1 MPPSPALTRSLLL
14 LALAFGALSSAH
26 ADFELTDKK
35 GRRILLKDN
44 NTWRFLEPK
53 DKAASAPDGK
63 GAKETKEELKT
74 DDLIELQ
81 LLRRFDAAGG
91 CRFDLNLANNLPH
104 EVRNLVPD
112 FIATRANGAVFGST
126 LTSFAAVMP
135 GESRNR
141 SIQFAGIACADIA
154 KVQVT
159 GADRCE
165 MGELNK
171 FTESK
176 GKCLSTVKV
185 LPSDLLK
192 FEK

>member
-1 MPPSPALTRSLLL
+1 MRAYEILKNTVLL
-14 LALAFGALSSAH
+14 LALAAGAVGIAR

-35 GRRILLKDN
+35 GRRLLLKDN
-44 NTWRFLEPK
+44 GTWRVLESKESAASAAAAAEKLEPK
-53 DKAASAPDGK
+53 IEDM
-63 GAKETKEELKT
+63 
-74 DDLIELQ
+74 IELQ

-91 CRFDLNLANNLPH
+91 CRFDLSLANNFPH
-104 EVRNLVPD
+104 EIKNLVPD
-112 FIATRANGAVFGST
+112 FIALRANGAVYGSA
-126 LTSFAAVMP
+126 LTSFAAVKP
-135 GESRNR
+135 GESRQR
-141 SIQFAGIACADIA
+141 SIQFAGLACNDIA

>member
-1 MPPSPALTRSLLL
+1 MRRSHVLKTSLLML
-14 LALAFGALSSAH
+14 TLTLGAISIAR

-35 GRRILLKDN
+35 GRRVLLKDN
-44 NTWRFLEPK
+44 GTWRFIEPK
-53 DKAASAPDGK
+53 DGAASAPE
-63 GAKETKEELKT
+63 AKVELNT
-74 DDLIELQ
+74 DNLIELQ
-81 LLRRFDAAGG
+81 LLRRFDAPGG
-91 CRFDLNLANNLPH
+91 CRFDLSLANNLPH
-104 EVRNLVPD
+104 EVKNLVPD
-112 FIATRANGAVFGST
+112 FIALRSNGAVYGST
-126 LTSFAAVMP
+126 LSSFAAVKP

-141 SIQFAGIACADIA
+141 SIQFAGIACTEIA
-154 KVQVT
+154 KLQVT

-176 GKCLSTVKV
+176 GKCLSTIRV

>member
-1 MPPSPALTRSLLL
+1 MQSSNLMKISFLL
-14 LALAFGALSSAH
+14 LALVAGAISNAR

-35 GRRILLKDN
+35 GRRLLLKDN
-44 NTWRFLEPK
+44 GTWRVLETK
-53 DKAASAPDGK
+53 DSAASAAPEK
-63 GAKETKEELKT
+63 VEAKIEDML
-74 DDLIELQ
+74 ELQ
-81 LLRRFDAAGG
+81 LLRRFDAPGG
-91 CRFDLNLANNLPH
+91 CRFDLSLANNFPH
-104 EVRNLVPD
+104 EVKNLVPD
-112 FIATRANGAVFGST
+112 FIALRANGAVYGSA
-126 LTSFAAVMP
+126 LTSFAAVKP
-135 GESRNR
+135 GESRQR
-141 SIQFAGIACADIA
+141 QVQFAGLTCTDIA

>member
-1 MPPSPALTRSLLL
+1 MLRPPALTRNLFL
-14 LALAFGALSSAH
+14 LALALGAVSSAN

-44 NTWRFLEPK
+44 NTWRFLDAK
-53 DKAASAPDGK
+53 DRAASAPDGK
-63 GAKETKEELKT
+63 DAKVELKT
-74 DDLIELQ
+74 EDLIELQ

-91 CRFDLNLANNLPH
+91 CRFDLSLANNLPH
-104 EVRNLVPD
+104 EVNNLVPD
-112 FIATRANGAVFGST
+112 FIATRANGAIYGST
-126 LTSFAAVMP
+126 LASFAAVKP
-135 GESRNR
+135 GESRQR

>member
-1 MPPSPALTRSLLL
+1 MSMRRQNVLKHRVLILSLLL
-14 LALAFGALSSAH
+14 AALGSAGNAW

-44 NTWRFLEPK
+44 GTWRLITNK
-53 DKAASAPDGK
+53 DAAASAPE
-63 GAKETKEELKT
+63 AKEELKIE
-74 DDLIELQ
+74 DMLELQ
-81 LLRRFDAAGG
+81 LLRRFDAPGG
-91 CRFDLNLANNLPH
+91 CRFDLNLANHLPH
-104 EVRNLVPD
+104 EVKNLVPD
-112 FIATRANGAVFGST
+112 FIALRPSGAVYGST
-126 LTSFAAVMP
+126 LISFAAVKP

-165 MGELNK
+165 VGELNK

-176 GKCLSTVKV
+176 GKCLSAIKV
-185 LPSDLLK
+185 IASDLLK

>member
-1 MPPSPALTRSLLL
+1 MLRPPALTRNLFL
-14 LALAFGALSSAH
+14 LALALGAVSSAN

-44 NTWRFLEPK
+44 NTWRFLESK
-53 DKAASAPDGK
+53 DKAASAPE
-63 GAKETKEELKT
+63 AKEELKT

-81 LLRRFDAAGG
+81 LLRRFDASGG
-91 CRFDLNLANNLPH
+91 CRFDLSLANNLPH

-112 FIATRANGAVFGST
+112 FIATRANGAIYGST
-126 LTSFAAVMP
+126 LASFAAVKP

-165 MGELNK
+165 MGQLNK

-185 LPSDLLK
+185 LPSDLLT

>member
-1 MPPSPALTRSLLL
+1 MRNSNLTKTSFLL
-14 LALAFGALSSAH
+14 LALVAGTIGHAR

-35 GRRILLKDN
+35 GRRLLLKDN
-44 NTWRFLEPK
+44 GTWRVLATK
-53 DKAASAPDGK
+53 DGAASAPAEKIEPKIEDM
-63 GAKETKEELKT
+63 
-74 DDLIELQ
+74 IELQ
-81 LLRRFDAAGG
+81 LLRRFDAPGG
-91 CRFDLNLANNLPH
+91 CRFDLSLANNFPH
-104 EVRNLVPD
+104 EVKNLVPD
-112 FIATRANGAVFGST
+112 FIALRANGAVYGSA
-126 LTSFAAVMP
+126 LTSFAAIKP
-135 GESRNR
+135 GESRQR
-141 SIQFAGIACADIA
+141 SIQFAGLACNDID

-176 GKCLSTVKV
+176 GKCLSAVKV